1 MDYIKNFDFFSTKA
15 KFTFNKKGETR
26 MKTVIG
32 GIISLISISC
42 SIAFSLYFFVS
53 FITKTNKSLISST
66 NHSDRINIT
75 DSNNLPFLFRFSDV
89 ENRPYSNPEQIYKI
103 QLKFWYGGSDN
114 NSEITQQYTNNIN
127 VEKCDI
133 NKHFG
138 IYKSVFEHYTDLD
151 TFYCVVPRLQNQ
163 SIYGIYGNTEPFGF
177 YHVYFYMCV
186 NKEKDDNCIEMND
199 IRHVLSNTYLDM
211 RSVNYMI
218 DSQNVKDVKIP
229 IVKVDRHMVSMTVYK
244 RIWIYLSSVEY
255 ITDDGLVFSKKS
267 NNTFHQVDSYR
278 YDVDMRKI
286 EDATIPYT
294 FLTVTILSNG
304 QIKIYN
310 RSFVKIQEYIAT
322 IGGILKC
329 ISTGCFFINY

>member
-1 MDYIKNFDFFSTKA
+1 MNT
-15 KFTFNKKGETR
+15 T
-26 MKTVIG
+26 
-32 GIISLISISC
+32 
-42 SIAFSLYFFVS
+42 
-53 FITKTNKSLISST
+53 
-66 NHSDRINIT
+66 
-75 DSNNLPFLFRFSDV
+75 
-89 ENRPYSNPEQIYKI
+89 QI
-103 QLKFWYGGSDN
+103 
-114 NSEITQQYTNNIN
+114 
-127 VEKCDI
+127 
-133 NKHFG
+133 
-138 IYKSVFEHYTDLD
+138 DLD

-177 YHVYFYMCV
+177 YHVYFYMCA
-186 NKEKDDNCIEMND
+186 NQDIDDKCIEMEE
-199 IRHVLSNTYLDM
+199 IKQILSNTYLDM
-211 RSVNYMI
+211 RSVNYLI

-286 EDATIPYT
+286 ENGTIPYT

-310 RSFVKIQEYIAT
+310 RSFVKIQEYIGT

-329 ISTGCFFINY
+329 ISTGCFFINYLISLNSYYINIMNDPYILKYEMTPKNSQLNLPTQQKKNTIIERQQM